1 MADGFPSVSQRDRG
15 PESGSSAALT
25 GAHMTD
31 HAELPP
37 PRSGGRLDPLQ
48 ILFWISVTV
57 GVAAAGVAITAGPS
71 VGQAG
76 AVLLV
81 LLAAAGMVLFFWMSR
96 GAGRKHG
103 AFPERGAIAASAL
116 HSGNRE
122 FALIEALDEAALITD
137 ASLSPLVGNQ
147 AYLEIAHATGVLG
160 DSDRPP
166 MMSRLFG
173 ADPMLSAPMFRLSK
187 AAQLGQTR
195 REELPVTGALTGKHA
210 RYEACVGPMPGGYV
224 LWRLREVGA
233 ASEQSESGDE
243 GRQLFLD
250 DSPVGFF
257 AARADGTIVYMN
269 RSLRAVLGLGDDP
282 SLLRVK
288 DFVKEDASRLVRR
301 DRRGFGPSRSRI
313 TLKGIDGHE
322 TQASVLSFWPADDV
336 DGAARTLVFFSD
348 AEAPEAPAAVRT
360 DMNNADGGVF
370 ANAPFGM
377 AVLDGIDPA
386 SAAVLDSNAALME
399 MTQGRATPSAP
410 FADLFDASEGP
421 SALAHRL
428 RQAMNDPIEITLATT
443 PPTAVHVHFARSPEG
458 RGIAYVLNVSQQRE
472 LETRLAQS
480 EKMREIG
487 ELAAGVAH
495 DFNNLLTVVMQTCST
510 LLRRHPVGDADYPML
525 REISDH
531 AVTAK
536 ELSEMLRAYAR
547 QQTFAREVFDVGDFI
562 GSKQE
567 LIRRIMGASIPYEIR
582 HGRDLPFV
590 KVDKT
595 QLERVLINLAT
606 NARDAMT
613 PAGSPVPRD
622 GKLTVRTSVI
632 TAEAARGLG
641 HNPIEDGRY
650 TLIEVEDTGG
660 GIKPEHAAK
669 IFRPYHSTKEAGKG
683 TGLGL
688 ATSYG
693 IIKQSGGYIFFTSKL
708 GVGTTFR
715 IFLPEYIPTQEEL
728 DEISAK
734 ERALLTPATK
744 DVAGRG
750 KILFVE
756 DQTAVRRS
764 IVRNLKECGYEV
776 EEAENGEEALEVMAR
791 NPGAYDIIISD
802 VSMPIMTGPEMLQ
815 EADPAYIGNA
825 KVLFLSGYAPESFS
839 HMLEQYPVHYMSKP
853 VTMEQLVGR
862 VKEILATAA

>member
-1 MADGFPSVSQRDRG
+1 
-15 PESGSSAALT
+15 
-25 GAHMTD
+25 MTD
-31 HAELPP
+31 HAHLPP

-48 ILFWISVTV
+48 ILFWISATV
-57 GVAAAGVAITAGPS
+57 GVCAAGVAITAGPS

-81 LLAAAGMVLFFWMSR
+81 LLAAVGMVLFFWMSR
-96 GAGRKHG
+96 GAGRVLG
-103 AFPERGAIAASAL
+103 AFPERGAIAAAMLS
-116 HSGNRE
+116 SRND
-122 FALIEALDEAALITD
+122 FALIDALDEAALITD
-137 ASLSPLVGNQ
+137 AHLSPITANNP
-147 AYLEIAHATGVLG
+147 YIEIAATAGILG

-187 AAQLGQTR
+187 AAQLGQAR
-195 REELPVTGALTGKHA
+195 REDLPATAALAGKPT
-210 RYEACVGPMPGGYV
+210 RYEASVGPMPGGYV
-224 LWRLREVGA
+224 LWRLRELASGESAGA
-233 ASEQSESGDE
+233 GEES
-243 GRQLFLD
+243 RQIFLD
-250 DSPVGFF
+250 DAPVGFF
-257 AARADGTIVYMN
+257 AAKSDGTIIYMN
-269 RSLRAVLGLGDDP
+269 RALRSVLGLGDDP

-288 DFVKEDASRLVRR
+288 DFVKEDPGRLLRR
-301 DRRGFGPSRSRI
+301 DRRGFGPTRVKI
-313 TLKGIDGHE
+313 TLRGIDGQE
-322 TQASVLSFWPADDV
+322 TQASALSFVPPEEI
-336 DGAARTLVFFSD
+336 DGAVRALVFFSEN
-348 AEAPEAPAAVRT
+348 EAPDAQDVARAS
-360 DMNNADGGVF
+360 ADGADGVF
-370 ANAPFGM
+370 SHAPLGI
-377 AVLDGIDPA
+377 AVLDGGDPA
-386 SAAVLDSNAALME
+386 SAAILDSNASLME
-399 MTQGRATPSAP
+399 MTHGRAMPSAP
-410 FADLFDASEGP
+410 FSDLFDASEGP
-421 SALAHRL
+421 AALAQRL
-428 RQAMNDPIEITLATT
+428 RQAINDPIEIMLATS
-443 PPTAVHVHFARSPEG
+443 PPMAVHVHFARSPDG

-495 DFNNLLTVVMQTCST
+495 DFNNLLTVVMQTCSY

-525 REISDH
+525 KEISDH
-531 AVTAK
+531 ATTAK

-562 GSKQE
+562 GSRQE
-567 LIRRIMGASIPYEIR
+567 LIRRIMGASIQYEIR
-582 HGRDLPFV
+582 HGRDLPYV

-595 QLERVLINLAT
+595 QLERVLVNLAT

-613 PAGSPVPRD
+613 PKGAQLPKD
-622 GKLTVRTSVI
+622 GKLTVRTAAVD
-632 TAEAARGLG
+632 AEYVRGLG

-650 TLIEVEDTGG
+650 AMIEVEDTGG

-708 GVGTTFR
+708 GKGTTFR
-715 IFLPEYIPTQEEL
+715 IFLPEYQPTQEEL
-728 DEISAK
+728 QDIVEK
-734 ERALLTPATK
+734 ERALLAPPPK

-776 EEAENGEEALEVMAR
+776 EEAEHGEEALEILER

-815 EADPAYIGNA
+815 QAGPEMIGNA

-839 HMLEQYPVHYMSKP
+839 DLLEAFPVHYMSKP

-862 VKEILATAA
+862 VKELLAAA

>member
-1 MADGFPSVSQRDRG
+1 
-15 PESGSSAALT
+15 
-25 GAHMTD
+25 MTEQED
-31 HAELPP
+31 QQP
-37 PRSGGRLDPLQ
+37 PRRGGRLDPLQ
-48 ILFWISVTV
+48 ILFWVSVAV
-57 GVAAAGVAITAGPS
+57 GVCAAGVAITAGPS

-81 LLAAAGMVLFFWMSR
+81 LLAAVGMVLFFWMSR
-96 GAGRKHG
+96 GAGRMHG
-103 AFPERGAIAASAL
+103 AFPERGAIAASAFL
-116 HSGNRE
+116 GGRNE
-122 FALIEALDEAALITD
+122 FAMIEALDEAAMITD
-137 ASLSPLVGNQ
+137 ANLSPLTANG
-147 AYLEIAHATGVLG
+147 AYHAIAEAAGVLG

-166 MMSRLFG
+166 MLSRLFG

-187 AAQLGQTR
+187 AAQLGQSR
-195 REELPVTGALTGKHA
+195 REDLPATSALTGKA
-210 RYEACVGPMPGGYV
+210 VRYEACVGAMPSGHV
-224 LWRLREVGA
+224 LWRLREVANSEGA
-233 ASEQSESGDE
+233 APSEE

-250 DSPVGFF
+250 DAPVGFF
-257 AARADGTIVYMN
+257 AAKGDGTIIYMN
-269 RSLRAVLGLGDDP
+269 RALRSVLGLGDDP

-288 DFVKEDASRLVRR
+288 DFVKEDAGRILRR
-301 DRRGFGPSRSRI
+301 DRRGFGPTRGRV
-313 TLKGIDGHE
+313 TLRGIDGQE
-322 TQASVLSFWPADDV
+322 TQASTLSFVPADEI
-336 DGAARTLVFFSD
+336 DGVVRALVFFSD
-348 AEAPEAPAAVRT
+348 ADAPEAVVAQPRGEGVG
-360 DMNNADGGVF
+360 ADGVF
-370 ANAPFGM
+370 SSAPLGI
-377 AVLDGIDPA
+377 AVLDGADPA
-386 SAAVLDSNAALME
+386 SAAVLDANGALME
-399 MTQGRATPSAP
+399 MTQGRSTPSAA
-410 FADLFDASEGP
+410 FADLFEASEGP
-421 SALAHRL
+421 TALAQRL
-428 RQAMNDPIEITLATT
+428 RQALNDPIEIMLATQ
-443 PPTAVHVHFARSPEG
+443 PPTAVHVHFARSPDG

-547 QQTFAREVFDVGDFI
+547 QQTFAREVFDVGDFL

-567 LIRRIMGASIPYEIR
+567 LIRRIMGASVQTEIR

-595 QLERVLINLAT
+595 QLERVIVNLAT

-613 PAGSPVPRD
+613 PKGSPMAKD
-622 GKLTVRTSVI
+622 GKLIVRTAVVD
-632 TAEAARGLG
+632 AEFARGLG
-641 HNPIEDGRY
+641 HNPIEDGKY
-650 TLIEVEDTGG
+650 AMIEVEDTGG

-693 IIKQSGGYIFFTSKL
+693 IIKQSGGYIFFSSKL

-715 IFLPEYIPTQEEL
+715 IFLPEYTPTPEEL
-728 DEISAK
+728 EDIAAK
-734 ERALLTPATK
+734 ERALIAPPPK
-744 DVAGRG
+744 DVSGRG

-756 DQTAVRRS
+756 DLVPVRRAT
-764 IVRNLKECGYEV
+764 VRNLKECGYEV
-776 EEAENGEEALEVMAR
+776 EEAGDGQEALDILNAR
-791 NPGAYDIIISD
+791 PGSFDIIISD
-802 VSMPIMTGPEMLQ
+802 VSMPIMTGPEMLE
-815 EADPAYIGNA
+815 EADPSLIGKA

-839 HMLEQYPVHYMSKP
+839 DVLEKYPVHYLSKP

-862 VKEILATAA
+862 VKELLAAA

>member
-1 MADGFPSVSQRDRG
+1 MADGYTTAPHRDPG
-15 PESGSSAALT
+15 AESGSIVGRT
-25 GAHMTD
+25 GAPMTNQA
-31 HAELPP
+31 HTTPP
-37 PRSGGRLDPLQ
+37 PSGGRLDPLQ
-48 ILFWISVTV
+48 ILFWGAVAA
-57 GVAAAGVAITAGPS
+57 GVAAAGVAITAGPA
-71 VGQAG
+71 VGQPG
-76 AVLLV
+76 AILL
-81 LLAAAGMVLFFWMSR
+81 LLIAAVGMVLFFWMSR
-96 GAGRKHG
+96 GAGRKLG
-103 AFPERGAIAASAL
+103 AFPERGAIAAASMLNAR
-116 HSGNRE
+116 ND
-122 FALIEALDEAALITD
+122 FALIDALDEAALVTD
-137 ASLSPLVGNQ
+137 AHLSPLTANA
-147 AYLEIAHATGVLG
+147 AYVDIAEAAGVLG
-160 DSDRPP
+160 ESDRPP

-173 ADPMLSAPMFRLSK
+173 SDPMLSAPMFRLAR
-187 AAQLGQTR
+187 AAQAGHTR
-195 REELPVTGALTGKHA
+195 REELPGTSAIAGKHA

-224 LWRLREVGA
+224 LWRLRELGAGEVGQPA
-233 ASEQSESGDE
+233 GENN
-243 GRQLFLD
+243 QLFLD
-250 DSPVGFF
+250 DAPVGFF
-257 AARADGTIVYMN
+257 AARADGSIVYMN

-282 SLLRVK
+282 MPLRVK
-288 DFVKEDASRLVRR
+288 DIVRDDPSRLVRK

-313 TLKGIDGHE
+313 TLKGLDGQE
-322 TQASVLSFWPADDV
+322 TQAAALSFWPAEDV
-336 DGAARTLVFFSD
+336 DGTSRTLIFFSD
-348 AEAPEAPAAVRT
+348 AEAPEAPLPVRVPGGS
-360 DMNNADGGVF
+360 ADGVF
-370 ANAPFGM
+370 LHAPFGV
-377 AVLDGIDPA
+377 AVLDGADPA
-386 SAAVLDSNAALME
+386 SAAVLDANASLMD
-399 MTQGRATPSAP
+399 MTQGHATPSTP
-410 FADLFDASEGP
+410 FADLFEAAEGP
-421 SALAHRL
+421 AQLAHRL
-428 RQAMNDPIEITLATT
+428 RQSLNDPIEITLATN
-443 PPTAVHVHFARSPEG
+443 PPLAAHVHFARSPDG

-495 DFNNLLTVVMQTCST
+495 DFNNLLSVVMQTCST

-562 GSKQE
+562 GSRQE
-567 LIRRIMGASIPYEIR
+567 LLRRIVGSSIPYEIR
-582 HGRDLPFV
+582 HGRDLPYV

-595 QLERVLINLAT
+595 QLERVLVNLAT

-613 PAGSPVPRD
+613 PKGSPMAKN

-632 TAEAARGLG
+632 DAEAARGLG

-650 TLIEVEDTGG
+650 VLIEVEDTGG
-660 GIKPEHAAK
+660 GINPEHAAK

-693 IIKQSGGYIFFTSKL
+693 IVKQSGGYIFFTSKL

-715 IFLPEYIPTQEEL
+715 IFLPEYIPTAEEL
-728 DEISAK
+728 EEIAAK
-734 ERALLTPATK
+734 ERLLIAPIPK
-744 DVAGRG
+744 DVSGRG

-756 DQTAVRRS
+756 DLVPVRRAT
-764 IVRNLKECGYEV
+764 VRNLKECGYEV
-776 EEAENGEEALEVMAR
+776 EEAGDGQEALDILSAK
-791 NPGAYDIIISD
+791 PGAFDIIISD

-815 EADPAYIGNA
+815 EADPAMIGNA

-862 VKEILATAA
+862 VKELLAAA

>member
-1 MADGFPSVSQRDRG
+1 
-15 PESGSSAALT
+15 
-25 GAHMTD
+25 MTD
-31 HAELPP
+31 HAEHQP
-37 PRSGGRLDPLQ
+37 PRSSGRLDPLQ
-48 ILFWISVTV
+48 ILFWISVAV
-57 GVAAAGVAITAGPS
+57 GVGAAGVAITAGPS

-81 LLAAAGMVLFFWMSR
+81 LLAAAGMVLFFWLSR
-96 GAGRKHG
+96 GAGRRYG
-103 AFPERGAIAASAL
+103 AFPERGAIAAGAL
-116 HSGNRE
+116 LSGRND

-137 ASLSPLVGNQ
+137 SHLSPLAANT
-147 AYLEIAHATGVLG
+147 AYIEIAETTGVLG

-187 AAQLGQTR
+187 AAQLRQVR
-195 REELPVTGALTGKHA
+195 REELPTTAALSGKHT
-210 RYEACVGPMPGGYV
+210 RYEASVGPMPGGNV
-224 LWRLREVGA
+224 LWRLREIGA
-233 ASEQSESGDE
+233 AEQAEENAE

-257 AARADGTIVYMN
+257 AARADGAIVYMN
-269 RSLRAVLGLGDDP
+269 RSLRSVLGLGDDP

-288 DFVKEDASRLVRR
+288 DIVKEDPSRLLRR
-301 DRRGFGPSRSRI
+301 DRRGFGPSRTKV
-313 TLKGIDGHE
+313 TLRGIDGHE
-322 TQASVLSFWPADDV
+322 THASALSFWPAEDV
-336 DGAARTLVFFSD
+336 DGASRTFVFFAE
-348 AEAPEAPAAVRT
+348 AEAPQAQAVERIEASQ
-360 DMNNADGGVF
+360 ADGGVF
-370 ANAPFGM
+370 AHAPFGV

-399 MTQGRATPSAP
+399 MTQGRATPSAA
-410 FADLFDASEGP
+410 FADLFEASEGP

-428 RQAMNDPIEITLATT
+428 RQAMTDPIEITLATA
-443 PPTAVHVHFARSPEG
+443 PPTAVHVHLARSQDG
-458 RGIAYVLNVSQQRE
+458 RGIAYVANVSQQRE

-567 LIRRIMGASIPYEIR
+567 LIRRIVGASIQYEIR
-582 HGRDLPFV
+582 HGRDLPYV

-595 QLERVLINLAT
+595 QLERVLVNLAT

-613 PAGSPVPRD
+613 PKGAQIPKD

-641 HNPIEDGRY
+641 HNPIEDGSY
-650 TLIEVEDTGG
+650 VMIEVEDTGS

-693 IIKQSGGYIFFTSKL
+693 IIKQSGGYIFFSSKL

-715 IFLPEYIPTQEEL
+715 IFLPAYEPTAEEIE
-728 DEISAK
+728 EINAK
-734 ERALLTPATK
+734 ERALIAPPTK

-756 DQTAVRRS
+756 DQSAVRRS

-815 EADPAYIGNA
+815 EADPKMIGQA

>member
-1 MADGFPSVSQRDRG
+1 
-15 PESGSSAALT
+15 
-25 GAHMTD
+25 MTD

-48 ILFWISVTV
+48 ILFWVSVTV
-57 GVAAAGVAITAGPS
+57 GVGAAGIAITAGPS

-96 GAGRKHG
+96 GAGRRHG
-103 AFPERGAIAASAL
+103 AFPERGAIAAAAFL
-116 HSGNRE
+116 SGRSE
-122 FALIEALDEAALITD
+122 FAMLEAMDEAALVTD
-137 ASLSPLVGNQ
+137 AHLSPVAANA
-147 AYLEIAHATGVLG
+147 AYMMIAETAGVLG

-166 MMSRLFG
+166 VMSRLFG

-187 AAQLGQTR
+187 AAQLTQAR
-195 REELPVTGALTGKHA
+195 REELPSTAALHGKLA
-210 RYEACVGPMPGGYV
+210 RFEASVGPIPGGHV
-224 LWRLREVGA
+224 LWRLRELSAG
-233 ASEQSESGDE
+233 EESPVNADGQ
-243 GRQLFLD
+243 QLFLD

-257 AARADGTIVYMN
+257 AARSDGSIIYMN
-269 RSLRAVLGLGDDP
+269 RALRSVLGLGDDP
-282 SLLRVK
+282 ALLRVK
-288 DFVKEDASRLVRR
+288 DFVKEDAARITRR
-301 DRRGFGPSRSRI
+301 DRRGFGPSRLRL
-313 TLKGIDGHE
+313 TLSGIDGQE
-322 TQASVLSFWPADDV
+322 TQASALSFWPSDDV
-336 DGAARTLVFFSD
+336 DGAVRVLVFFSE
-348 AEAPEAPAAVRT
+348 AEAPEAPMPLRASDAGVS
-360 DMNNADGGVF
+360 DGVF
-370 ANAPFGM
+370 AQAPFGV

-386 SAAVLDSNAALME
+386 SAALLDANASLME
-399 MTQGRATPSAP
+399 MTQGRATPSAA
-410 FADLFDASEGP
+410 FSDLFDASEGP
-421 SALAHRL
+421 AALAQRL
-428 RQAMNDPIEITLATT
+428 RQAMNDPTEIMLATT
-443 PPTAVHVHFARSPEG
+443 PPTAAHVQIARGADG
-458 RGIAYVLNVSQQRE
+458 RGLAFVSNVTQQRE

-531 AVTAK
+531 AVSAK

-547 QQTFAREVFDVGDFI
+547 QQNFAREVFDVGDFL

-567 LIRRIMGASIPYEIR
+567 LIRRIMGASVQTEIR
-582 HGRDLPFV
+582 HGRDLPYV

-595 QLERVLINLAT
+595 QLERVIVNLAT

-613 PAGSPVPRD
+613 PKGSPVARD
-622 GKLTVRTSVI
+622 GKLVVRTSVI
-632 TAEAARGLG
+632 DAVAARGLG
-641 HNPIEDGRY
+641 HNPIEDGNY
-650 TLIEVEDTGG
+650 VMIEVEDTGG

-693 IIKQSGGYIFFTSKL
+693 IIKQSGGYIFFSSKL
-708 GVGTTFR
+708 GHGTTFR
-715 IFLPEYIPTQEEL
+715 IFLPEYTPTQEEL
-728 DEISAK
+728 DEIAAK
-734 ERALLTPATK
+734 ERALIAPPPK
-744 DVAGRG
+744 DVSGRG

-756 DQTAVRRS
+756 DLVPVRRAT
-764 IVRNLKECGYEV
+764 VRNLKECGYEV
-776 EEAENGEEALEVMAR
+776 EEAGDGQEALDILTAK
-791 NPGAYDIIISD
+791 PGSFDIIISD

-815 EADPAYIGNA
+815 EAEPAMIGNA

-839 HMLEQYPVHYMSKP
+839 DMLEKYPVHYLSKP

-862 VKEILATAA
+862 VKEILAAAA

>member
-1 MADGFPSVSQRDRG
+1 MADGFRSAPNRTSE
-15 PESGSSAALT
+15 PESGSNSRP
-25 GAHMTD
+25 MTD
-31 HAELPP
+31 HADLPP
-37 PRSGGRLDPLQ
+37 PRAGGGLDPLQ
-48 ILFWISVTV
+48 VLFWGAVAV

-76 AVLLV
+76 AILLV
-81 LLAAAGMVLFFWMSR
+81 LIAAAGMVLFFWMSR
-96 GAGRKHG
+96 GAGRNHG
-103 AFPERGAIAASAL
+103 AFPERGAVAAAAL
-116 HSGNRE
+116 LGGRSEH
-122 FALIEALDEAALITD
+122 AWIDALDEAALITD
-137 ASLSPLVGNQ
+137 ANLSPLIGNM
-147 AYLEIAHATGVLG
+147 AYLTIAETAGVLG
-160 DSDRPP
+160 ESDRPP
-166 MMSRLFG
+166 MVSRLFG

-195 REELPVTGALTGKHA
+195 REELPATTAINGKHT
-210 RYEACVGPMPGGYV
+210 RYEASVGPMPGGAV
-224 LWRLREVGA
+224 LWRLRELGA
-233 ASEQSESGDE
+233 GEQGATSAQSQEV
-243 GRQLFLD
+243 FLD
-250 DSPVGFF
+250 DAPVGFF
-257 AARADGTIVYMN
+257 VARTDGTILYMN
-269 RSLRAVLGLGDDP
+269 RALRAVLGLGDEP
-282 SLLRVK
+282 ATLRVK
-288 DFVKEDASRLVRR
+288 DIVKDDAARFTRR

-313 TLKGIDGHE
+313 TLRGVDGHE
-322 TQASVLSFWPADDV
+322 TIASALSFWPSEDV
-336 DGAARTLVFFSD
+336 DGASRTLVFFSD
-348 AEAPEAPAAVRT
+348 AEAPEMTAIARAPATAV
-360 DMNNADGGVF
+360 DGVF
-370 ANAPFGM
+370 THAPFGV
-377 AVLDGIDPA
+377 AVLDGGDPGL
-386 SAAVLDSNAALME
+386 AAVLDANAALME

-421 SALAHRL
+421 NALAHRL
-428 RQAMNDPIEITLATT
+428 RQALNDPIEITLATQ
-443 PPTAVHVHFARSPEG
+443 PPTAVHVHFARAPDG
-458 RGIAYVLNVSQQRE
+458 RGLAFVLNVSQQRE

-495 DFNNLLTVVMQTCST
+495 DFNNLLTVVMQNCSY
-510 LLRRHPVGDADYPML
+510 LLRRHPVGDADYPTL
-525 REISDH
+525 QEISDN
-531 AVTAK
+531 AASAK

-562 GSKQE
+562 GARQE
-567 LIRRIMGASIPYEIR
+567 LIRRILGASIHYEIR
-582 HGRDLPFV
+582 HGRDLPYV

-595 QLERVLINLAT
+595 QLERVIVNLAT

-613 PAGSPVPRD
+613 PKGAPMPKD
-622 GKLTVRTSVI
+622 GRLTVRTSVI

-641 HNPIEDGRY
+641 HNPIEDGTY
-650 TLIEVEDTGG
+650 AMIEVEDTGA

-715 IFLPEYIPTQEEL
+715 IFLPAYEPTAEEL
-728 DEISAK
+728 EEIAAK
-734 ERALLTPATK
+734 ERALIAPPPK

-776 EEAENGEEALEVMAR
+776 EEAENGEEALEILER
-791 NPGAYDIIISD
+791 NRGAYDIIISD

-815 EADPAYIGNA
+815 EAEPEMIGKA

-862 VKEILATAA
+862 VKELLAAA

>member
-1 MADGFPSVSQRDRG
+1 
-15 PESGSSAALT
+15 
-25 GAHMTD
+25 MTD
-31 HAELPP
+31 QANLPP
-37 PRSGGRLDPLQ
+37 PRAGGRLDPLQ
-48 ILFWISVTV
+48 ILFWTAVAV
-57 GVAAAGVAITAGPS
+57 GVCAAGVAITAGPT
-71 VGQAG
+71 VGRAG
-76 AVLLV
+76 AILLILIV
-81 LLAAAGMVLFFWMSR
+81 AVGMVLFFWMSR

-103 AFPERGAIAASAL
+103 AFPERGAIAAAAL
-116 HSGNRE
+116 SGGRNE
-122 FALIEALDEAALITD
+122 FALIDALDEAALITD
-137 ASLSPLVGNQ
+137 RALSPLTANQ
-147 AYLEIAHATGVLG
+147 SYLSIAEAAGVLG
-160 DSDRPP
+160 GSDRPP
-166 MMSRLFG
+166 AMSRLFG
-173 ADPMLSAPMFRLSK
+173 ADPMLSAPMFRLAR
-187 AAQLGQTR
+187 AAGQGLAR
-195 REELPVTGALTGKHA
+195 REELPATSALTGKPV
-210 RYEACVGPMPGGYV
+210 RYEASVGPMQGGQV
-224 LWRLREVGA
+224 LWRLREVSATGEA
-233 ASEQSESGDE
+233 VEMDS
-243 GRQLFLD
+243 RRLFVD
-250 DSPVGFF
+250 DAPFGFF
-257 AARADGTIVYMN
+257 AARADGSIIYAN
-269 RSLRAVLGLGDDP
+269 RALRAVLGLHDDP
-282 SLLRVK
+282 DLLRVK
-288 DFVKEDASRLVRR
+288 DIIKEDPARVLRR
-301 DRRGFGPSRSRI
+301 DRRGFGPARVRI
-313 TLKGIDGHE
+313 TLRGVDGIE
-322 TQASVLSFWPADDV
+322 SQAAALTFWPAEEG
-336 DGAARTLVFFSD
+336 DGAARVLVFFAE
-348 AEAPEAPAAVRT
+348 AEAPEQAAPQRIDT
-360 DMNNADGGVF
+360 TSGDGVF
-370 ANAPFGM
+370 AQAPFGM
-377 AVLDGIDPA
+377 AVLDCTDPA
-386 SAAVLDSNAALME
+386 SAALLDSNGALME
-399 MTQGRATPSAP
+399 MTQGRATPGAP

-421 SALAHRL
+421 AALAQRL
-428 RQAMNDPIEITLATT
+428 RQTINEPIELMLATQ
-443 PPTAVHVHFARSPEG
+443 PPTAAHVHFARGPDG
-458 RGIAYVLNVSQQRE
+458 KGLAYVLNVSQQRE

-567 LIRRIMGASIPYEIR
+567 LIRRIMGASIQYEIR
-582 HGRDLPFV
+582 HGRDLPYV

-595 QLERVLINLAT
+595 QLERVLVNLAT

-613 PAGSPVPRD
+613 PKGAQIPKD
-622 GKLTVRTSVI
+622 GKLTVRTSVV
-632 TAEAARGLG
+632 TAETVRGMG

-650 TLIEVEDTGG
+650 VMIEVEDTGS

-693 IIKQSGGYIFFTSKL
+693 IVKQSGGYIFFSSKM

-715 IFLPEYIPTQEEL
+715 IFLPEYTPTAEEL
-728 DEISAK
+728 EEIAAK
-734 ERALLTPATK
+734 ERALLAPPTK

-756 DQTAVRRS
+756 DQAPVRRS

-776 EEAENGEEALEVMAR
+776 EEAENGEDALEILGR

-815 EADPAYIGNA
+815 EADPKVIGNA

-862 VKEILATAA
+862 VKELLAAA

>member
-1 MADGFPSVSQRDRG
+1 
-15 PESGSSAALT
+15 
-25 GAHMTD
+25 MTD
-31 HAELPP
+31 HADLPP
-37 PRSGGRLDPLQ
+37 PQGGRLDPLQ

-81 LLAAAGMVLFFWMSR
+81 LLAATGMVLFFWMSR
-96 GAGRKHG
+96 GAGRVHG
-103 AFPERGAIAASAL
+103 AFPERGAIAAAAL
-116 HSGNRE
+116 NLGRNE
-122 FALIEALDEAALITD
+122 FAVIDALDEAALVTD
-137 ASLSPLVGNQ
+137 RHLSPITANA
-147 AYLEIAHATGVLG
+147 AYFEIAETAGVLG

-166 MMSRLFG
+166 MMSRVFG

-187 AAQLGQTR
+187 AAQIGHTR
-195 REELPVTGALTGKHA
+195 REVLPTTTAIAGRHA
-210 RYEACVGPMPGGYV
+210 RYEACVGPMPDGHV
-224 LWRLREVGA
+224 LWRLRELGA
-233 ASEQSESGDE
+233 AEAGEARDD

-250 DSPVGFF
+250 DSPLGFF
-257 AARADGTIVYMN
+257 AARDDGSIVYMN
-269 RSLRAVLGLGDDP
+269 RALRAVLGLGDDP
-282 SLLRVK
+282 DLPK
-288 DFVKEDASRLVRR
+288 VKEIIKEDINRVVRR
-301 DRRGFGPSRSRI
+301 DRRGFGPTRARI
-313 TLKGIDGHE
+313 TLRGMDGLE
-322 TQASVLSFWPADDV
+322 MQVSALSFWSSDEL
-336 DGAARTLVFFSD
+336 DGPSRTLIFFADSEASD
-348 AEAPEAPAAVRT
+348 APPQARAQGVSE
-360 DMNNADGGVF
+360 ADGVF
-370 ANAPFGM
+370 SHAPLGI
-377 AVLDGIDPA
+377 AVLDGVDPA
-386 SAAVLDSNAALME
+386 SAALVDSNAALME
-399 MTQGRATPSAP
+399 MTQGRATPGSA
-410 FADLFDASEGP
+410 FADMFDASEGP
-421 SALAHRL
+421 NALAQRL
-428 RQAMNDPIEITLATT
+428 RQALNDPIEITLATS
-443 PPTAVHVHFARSPEG
+443 PPMAVHVHFARSPEG

-495 DFNNLLTVVMQTCST
+495 DFNNLLTVVMQTCSY

-531 AVTAK
+531 ATTAK

-562 GSKQE
+562 GSRQE
-567 LIRRIMGASIPYEIR
+567 LIRRIVGASIPYEIR
-582 HGRDLPFV
+582 HGRDLPYV

-595 QLERVLINLAT
+595 QLERVLVNLAT

-613 PAGSPVPRD
+613 PKGAAIPKD
-622 GKLTVRTSVI
+622 GKLTVRTSRI
-632 TAEAARGLG
+632 DAEAARALG
-641 HNPIEDGRY
+641 HNPIEDGDY
-650 TLIEVEDTGG
+650 VMIEVEDTGA

-693 IIKQSGGYIFFTSKL
+693 IVKQSGGYIFFTSKL
-708 GVGTTFR
+708 GKGTTFR
-715 IFLPEYIPTQEEL
+715 IFLPAYEPTPEEL
-728 DEISAK
+728 EDIAAK
-734 ERALLTPATK
+734 ERALIAPPTK

-776 EEAENGEEALEVMAR
+776 EEAENGEEALEIMEKK
-791 NPGAYDIIISD
+791 PGAFDIIISD

-815 EADPAYIGNA
+815 EAGPEMIGGA

-862 VKEILATAA
+862 VKELLAAA

>member
-1 MADGFPSVSQRDRG
+1 
-15 PESGSSAALT
+15 
-25 GAHMTD
+25 MTD
-31 HAELPP
+31 QADQTP

-48 ILFWISVTV
+48 ILFWGAVAA
-57 GVAAAGVAITAGPS
+57 GVAAAGVAITAGPT
-71 VGQAG
+71 VGQPG
-76 AVLLV
+76 AILL
-81 LLAAAGMVLFFWMSR
+81 LLIAAVGMVLFFWMSR
-96 GAGRKHG
+96 GAGRKLG
-103 AFPERGAIAASAL
+103 AFPERGAIAAAAML
-116 HSGNRE
+116 GGRHDFG
-122 FALIEALDEAALITD
+122 LIDALDEAALITD
-137 ASLSPLVGNQ
+137 MHLSPLTANH
-147 AYLEIAHATGVLG
+147 AYLDIAEAAGILG
-160 DSDRPP
+160 ESDRPP

-173 ADPMLSAPMFRLSK
+173 ADPMLSAPMFRLAR
-187 AAQLGQTR
+187 AAQAGQIR
-195 REELPVTGALTGKHA
+195 REELPGTAAIAGKHA

-224 LWRLREVGA
+224 LWRLRELGVAEA
-233 ASEQSESGDE
+233 AESGGDTN
-243 GRQLFLD
+243 QLFLD
-250 DSPVGFF
+250 DAPIGFF
-257 AARADGTIVYMN
+257 AAKSDGSIIYMN
-269 RSLRAVLGLGDDP
+269 RALRAVLGLGDDP
-282 SLLRVK
+282 ALMRVK
-288 DFVKEDASRLVRR
+288 DIVKEDASRLVRK
-301 DRRGFGPSRSRI
+301 DRRGFGPSRTRI
-313 TLKGIDGHE
+313 TLKGLDGQE
-322 TQASVLSFWPADDV
+322 TQAAALSFWPTEDV
-336 DGAARTLVFFSD
+336 DGTSRTLVFFSD
-348 AEAPEAPAAVRT
+348 TEAPEAPTPVRVPGGS
-360 DMNNADGGVF
+360 ADGVF
-370 ANAPFGM
+370 SHAPFGV
-377 AVLDGIDPA
+377 AVLDGADPA
-386 SAAVLDSNAALME
+386 SAAVLDSNTSLMD
-399 MTQGRATPSAP
+399 MTQGRATPSTP
-410 FADLFDASEGP
+410 FADLFEAGEGP
-421 SALAHRL
+421 TQLAHRL
-428 RQAMNDPIEITLATT
+428 RQSLNDPIEIMLATN
-443 PPTAVHVHFARSPEG
+443 PPMAAHVHFARSPDG
-458 RGIAYVLNVSQQRE
+458 RGIAYVLNVTQQRE

-567 LIRRIMGASIPYEIR
+567 LIRRVVGSSIPYEIR
-582 HGRDLPFV
+582 HGRDLPYV

-595 QLERVLINLAT
+595 QLERVLVNLAT

-613 PAGSPVPRD
+613 PKGSPMARD
-622 GKLTVRTSVI
+622 GKLTVRTSVV
-632 TAEAARGLG
+632 TAETARGFG

-650 TLIEVEDTGG
+650 VMIEVEDTGG

-715 IFLPEYIPTQEEL
+715 IFLPEYIPTAEEIE
-728 DEISAK
+728 EIAAK
-734 ERALLTPATK
+734 ERLLIAPIPK
-744 DVAGRG
+744 DVSGRG

-756 DQTAVRRS
+756 DLVPVRRAT
-764 IVRNLKECGYEV
+764 VRNLKECGYEV
-776 EEAENGEEALEVMAR
+776 EEAGDGQEALDIMAAK
-791 NPGAYDIIISD
+791 PGAFDIIISD

-815 EADPAYIGNA
+815 EADPAMIGNA

-839 HMLEQYPVHYMSKP
+839 HMLENYPVHYMSKP

-862 VKEILATAA
+862 VKELLAAA

>member
-1 MADGFPSVSQRDRG
+1 
-15 PESGSSAALT
+15 
-25 GAHMTD
+25 MTD
-31 HAELPP
+31 HADTPA

-48 ILFWISVTV
+48 ILFWFSVAV
-57 GVAAAGVAITAGPS
+57 GLGAAGVALTAGQA

-76 AVLLV
+76 AILLI
-81 LLAAAGMVLFFWMSR
+81 LLAAAGLVLFFWMSR
-96 GAGRKHG
+96 GAGRRVG
-103 AFPERGAIAASAL
+103 AFPERGAIAANVL
-116 HSGNRE
+116 LGGRND
-122 FALIEALDEAALITD
+122 FAFVEALDEAALITD
-137 ASLSPLVGNQ
+137 AQLSPLTANHGYH
-147 AYLEIAHATGVLG
+147 AIAEAAGILG
-160 DSDRPP
+160 ESDRPP

-195 REELPVTGALTGKHA
+195 REELPATSAITGKHA
-210 RYEACVGPMPGGYV
+210 RYEACVGPIPGGHV
-224 LWRLREVGA
+224 LWRLRELGA
-233 ASEQSESGDE
+233 AEQGE
-243 GRQLFLD
+243 GVPHDRQLFLD

-257 AARADGTIVYMN
+257 AARADGQIVYMN

-282 SLLRVK
+282 QLLRVK
-288 DFVKEDASRLVRR
+288 DMIKEDASRIVRR
-301 DRRGFGPSRSRI
+301 DRRGFGPSRAKV
-313 TLKGIDGHE
+313 TLKGIDGQE
-322 TQASVLSFWPADDV
+322 TQASVLSFTPVDDI
-336 DGAARTLVFFSD
+336 DGAVRGLVFFSD
-348 AEAPEAPAAVRT
+348 AEAPETATPVRAADVSS
-360 DMNNADGGVF
+360 ADGVF
-370 ANAPFGM
+370 AQAPFGV

-386 SAAVLDSNAALME
+386 SAAVLDSNASLME
-399 MTQGRATPSAP
+399 MTQGRATPSAA

-421 SALAHRL
+421 AALAHRL

-443 PPTAVHVHFARSPEG
+443 PPTAVHLNLARGADG
-458 RGIAYVLNVSQQRE
+458 RALAYIANVSQQRE

-495 DFNNLLTVVMQTCST
+495 DFNNLLTVVMQTCSY

-525 REISDH
+525 KEIADH
-531 AVTAK
+531 ATTAK

-547 QQTFAREVFDVGDFI
+547 QQNFAREVFDVGDFL

-567 LIRRIMGASIPYEIR
+567 LIRRIMGASIQTEIR
-582 HGRDLPFV
+582 HGRDLPYV

-595 QLERVLINLAT
+595 QLERVIVNLAT

-613 PAGSPVPRD
+613 PKGSPMAKD
-622 GKLTVRTSVI
+622 GKLMIRTSVI
-632 TAEAARGLG
+632 DATAARGLG
-641 HNPIEDGRY
+641 HNPIEDGKY
-650 TLIEVEDTGG
+650 VMIEVEDTGG

-693 IIKQSGGYIFFTSKL
+693 IVKQSGGYIFFSSKV

-715 IFLPEYIPTQEEL
+715 IFLPEYAPTQEEL
-728 DEISAK
+728 DDIAAK
-734 ERALLTPATK
+734 ERALIAPQPK
-744 DVAGRG
+744 DVSGRG

-756 DQTAVRRS
+756 DLVPVRRAT
-764 IVRNLKECGYEV
+764 VRNLKECGYEV
-776 EEAENGEEALEVMAR
+776 EEAGDGQEALDILTAR
-791 NPGAYDIIISD
+791 PGSFDIIISD
-802 VSMPIMTGPEMLQ
+802 VSMPIMTGPEMLE
-815 EADPAYIGNA
+815 EAEPAMIGNA

-839 HMLEQYPVHYMSKP
+839 DVLEKYPVHYLSKP

-862 VKEILATAA
+862 VKELLAAA

>member
-1 MADGFPSVSQRDRG
+1 MADGFNPAGNSAPK
-15 PESGSSAALT
+15 PESGSIGALS
-25 GAHMTD
+25 GAPMTD
-31 HAELPP
+31 HADLPP

-48 ILFWISVTV
+48 ILFWISATV
-57 GVAAAGVAITAGPS
+57 GVCAAGVAITAGPS

-81 LLAAAGMVLFFWMSR
+81 LLAAVGMVLFFWMSR
-96 GAGRKHG
+96 GAGRMLG
-103 AFPERGAIAASAL
+103 AFPERGAMAAAAL
-116 HSGNRE
+116 RSGRND

-137 ASLSPLVGNQ
+137 AQLSPIVGNA
-147 AYLEIAHATGVLG
+147 AYREIAETAGVLG

-166 MMSRLFG
+166 MLSRLFG

-187 AAQLGQTR
+187 AAQLAQSR
-195 REELPVTGALTGKHA
+195 REELSATTALAGKPT
-210 RYEACVGPMPGGYV
+210 RYEASVGPMPGGYV
-224 LWRLREVGA
+224 LWRLREL
-233 ASEQSESGDE
+233 ASGEGESAGE
-243 GRQLFLD
+243 EARQIFLD
-250 DSPVGFF
+250 DAPVGFF
-257 AARADGTIVYMN
+257 AAKSDGAIIYMN
-269 RSLRAVLGLGDDP
+269 RALRSVLGLGDDP

-288 DFVKEDASRLVRR
+288 DFVKEDAGRLLRR
-301 DRRGFGPSRSRI
+301 ERRGFGPTRMKI
-313 TLKGIDGHE
+313 TLRGIDGQE
-322 TQASVLSFWPADDV
+322 TQASALSFVPPEQI
-336 DGAARTLVFFSD
+336 DGAVRALVFFS
-348 AEAPEAPAAVRT
+348 ENETPEAQLETRSSAEG
-360 DMNNADGGVF
+360 ADGVF
-370 ANAPFGM
+370 SHAPLGI
-377 AVLDGIDPA
+377 AVLDGADPA
-386 SAAVLDSNAALME
+386 AAAILDSNGALME

-410 FADLFDASEGP
+410 FCELFEAAEGP
-421 SALAHRL
+421 AALSQRL
-428 RQAMNDPIEITLATT
+428 RQAISDPIEIMLATS
-443 PPTAVHVHFARSPEG
+443 PPTAVHVHFARCPDG
-458 RGIAYVLNVSQQRE
+458 RGIAYVLNVTQQRE

-495 DFNNLLTVVMQTCST
+495 DFNNLLTVVMQTCSY

-525 REISDH
+525 KEISDH
-531 AVTAK
+531 ATTAK

-562 GSKQE
+562 GSRQE
-567 LIRRIMGASIPYEIR
+567 LIRRIMGASINYEIR
-582 HGRDLPFV
+582 HGRDLPYV

-595 QLERVLINLAT
+595 QLERVLVNLAT

-613 PAGSPVPRD
+613 PKGAQLPKD
-622 GKLTVRTSVI
+622 GKLTVRTAAVD
-632 TAEAARGLG
+632 AEYVRGLG
-641 HNPIEDGRY
+641 HNPIEDGKY
-650 TLIEVEDTGG
+650 VMIEVEDTGG

-693 IIKQSGGYIFFTSKL
+693 IVKQSGGYIFFTSKL

-715 IFLPEYIPTQEEL
+715 IFLPEYQPTQDEL
-728 DEISAK
+728 QEIVEK
-734 ERALLTPATK
+734 ERALIAPAPK

-776 EEAENGEEALEVMAR
+776 EEAEHGEEALEILEKK
-791 NPGAYDIIISD
+791 PGAFDIIISD

-815 EADPAYIGNA
+815 EAGPEMIGAA

-862 VKEILATAA
+862 VKELLAAA

>member
-1 MADGFPSVSQRDRG
+1 
-15 PESGSSAALT
+15 
-25 GAHMTD
+25 MTD
-31 HAELPP
+31 HADTT

-48 ILFWISVTV
+48 ILFWISAAV
-57 GVAAAGVAITAGPS
+57 GVCAAGVAITAGPS

-81 LLAAAGMVLFFWMSR
+81 LLAAVGMVLFFWMSR
-96 GAGRKHG
+96 GAGRVLG
-103 AFPERGAIAASAL
+103 AFPERGAMAAAAL
-116 HSGNRE
+116 LSGRSD

-137 ASLSPLVGNQ
+137 ANLSPIVGNH
-147 AYLEIAHATGVLG
+147 AYHRIADTAGVLG

-166 MMSRLFG
+166 MLSRLFG

-187 AAQLGQTR
+187 AAQLGQSR
-195 REELPVTGALTGKHA
+195 REDLPATTALSGRPT
-210 RYEACVGPMPGGYV
+210 RYEASVGPMPGGYV
-224 LWRLREVGA
+224 LWRLREIGSGE
-233 ASEQSESGDE
+233 ASDSEDGK
-243 GRQLFLD
+243 QIFLD
-250 DSPVGFF
+250 DAPIGFF
-257 AARADGTIVYMN
+257 AAKSDGAIIYMN
-269 RSLRAVLGLGDDP
+269 RALRSVLGLGDDP

-288 DFVKEDASRLVRR
+288 DFVKEDAGRLLRR
-301 DRRGFGPSRSRI
+301 DRRGFGPTRVKI
-313 TLKGIDGHE
+313 TLRGIDGQE
-322 TQASVLSFWPADDV
+322 THASALSFAPPQEI
-336 DGAARTLVFFSD
+336 DGAVRALVFFS
-348 AEAPEAPAAVRT
+348 ESETPEAQTAPRVS
-360 DMNNADGGVF
+360 ADGADGVF
-370 ANAPFGM
+370 SHAPLGI
-377 AVLDGIDPA
+377 AVLDGGDPA
-386 SAAVLDSNAALME
+386 SAAILDSNASLME
-399 MTQGRATPSAP
+399 MTQGRATPSAA

-421 SALAHRL
+421 AALAQRL
-428 RQAMNDPIEITLATT
+428 RQAINDPIEIMLATS
-443 PPTAVHVHFARSPEG
+443 PPTAVHVHFARSPDG

-495 DFNNLLTVVMQTCST
+495 DFNNLLTVVMQTCSY

-525 REISDH
+525 KEISDH
-531 AVTAK
+531 ATTAK

-562 GSKQE
+562 GSRQE
-567 LIRRIMGASIPYEIR
+567 LIRRIMGASIQYEIR
-582 HGRDLPFV
+582 HGRDLPYV

-595 QLERVLINLAT
+595 QLERVLVNLAT

-613 PAGSPVPRD
+613 PKGSQLPKD
-622 GKLTVRTSVI
+622 GKLMVRTAAVD
-632 TAEAARGLG
+632 AEYARGLG

-650 TLIEVEDTGG
+650 VMIEVEDTGG

-715 IFLPEYIPTQEEL
+715 IFLPEYQPTQEEL
-728 DEISAK
+728 QEIVEK
-734 ERALLTPATK
+734 ERALIAPPPK

-776 EEAENGEEALEVMAR
+776 EEAEHGEEALEILER
-791 NPGAYDIIISD
+791 KPGAFDIIISD
-802 VSMPIMTGPEMLQ
+802 VSMPVMTGPEMLQ
-815 EADPAYIGNA
+815 EAGPEMIGKA

-839 HMLEQYPVHYMSKP
+839 DMLEQYPVHYMSKP

-862 VKEILATAA
+862 VKELLAAA

>member
-1 MADGFPSVSQRDRG
+1 M
-15 PESGSSAALT
+15 L
-25 GAHMTD
+25 
-31 HAELPP
+31 
-37 PRSGGRLDPLQ
+37 
-48 ILFWISVTV
+48 
-57 GVAAAGVAITAGPS
+57 
-71 VGQAG
+71 
-76 AVLLV
+76 
-81 LLAAAGMVLFFWMSR
+81 
-96 GAGRKHG
+96 
-103 AFPERGAIAASAL
+103 
-116 HSGNRE
+116 
-122 FALIEALDEAALITD
+122 
-137 ASLSPLVGNQ
+137 
-147 AYLEIAHATGVLG
+147 
-160 DSDRPP
+160 
-166 MMSRLFG
+166 SRLFG

-187 AAQLGQTR
+187 AAQLGQSR
-195 REELPVTGALTGKHA
+195 REDLPATAALLGKST
-210 RYEACVGPMPGGYV
+210 RYEASVGPLSSGHV
-224 LWRLREVGA
+224 LWRLREVA
-233 ASEQSESGDE
+233 AGESTGSSEEP
-243 GRQLFLD
+243 RQIFLD
-250 DSPVGFF
+250 DAPVGFF
-257 AARADGTIVYMN
+257 AAKSDGTIIYMN
-269 RSLRAVLGLGDDP
+269 RALRAVLGLGDDP

-288 DFVKEDASRLVRR
+288 DFVKEDSGKLLRR
-301 DRRGFGPSRSRI
+301 DRRGFGPTRVKI
-313 TLKGIDGHE
+313 TLRGIDGQE
-322 TQASVLSFWPADDV
+322 TQASALSFVPPEEI
-336 DGAARTLVFFSD
+336 DGAVRAFVFFSENETPDAQSAARTST
-348 AEAPEAPAAVRT
+348 EG
-360 DMNNADGGVF
+360 ADGVF
-370 ANAPFGM
+370 SHAPLGI
-377 AVLDGIDPA
+377 AVLDGGDPA
-386 SAAVLDSNAALME
+386 SAALLDSNAALME

-410 FADLFDASEGP
+410 FVDLFDASEGP
-421 SALAHRL
+421 AALSQRL
-428 RQAMNDPIEITLATT
+428 RQALNDPIEIMLATS
-443 PPTAVHVHFARSPEG
+443 PPTAVHVHFARSPDG

-495 DFNNLLTVVMQTCST
+495 DFNNLLTVVMQTCSY

-525 REISDH
+525 KEISDH
-531 AVTAK
+531 ATTAK

-562 GSKQE
+562 GSRQE
-567 LIRRIMGASIPYEIR
+567 LIRRIMGASINYEIR
-582 HGRDLPFV
+582 HGRDLPYV

-613 PAGSPVPRD
+613 PKGAHMPKD
-622 GKLTVRTSVI
+622 GKLIMRTAPVDAEFVR
-632 TAEAARGLG
+632 ALG

-650 TLIEVEDTGG
+650 AMIEVEDTGG

-693 IIKQSGGYIFFTSKL
+693 IIKQSGGYIFFTSKV

-715 IFLPEYIPTQEEL
+715 LFLPEYAPTSEEL
-728 DEISAK
+728 EEIAAK
-734 ERALLTPATK
+734 ERALVAPPPK

-776 EEAENGEEALEVMAR
+776 EEAENGEEALEILER
-791 NPGAYDIIISD
+791 NRGAYDIIISD

-815 EADPAYIGNA
+815 EAEPDMIGNA

-862 VKEILATAA
+862 VKELLAAA